1 MEIQVDIHVHSIK
14 TPDSQLPDLVPLQ
27 ARADEAAAEKSI
39 EVDERAGNIEA
50 QPGSGG
56 ANVADE
62 AAGAAGA
69 GSAPTKKGSAVAARV
84 KDSRSPSIVR

>member
-27 ARADEAAAEKSI
+27 ARADEAAAEKPI

-50 QPGSGG
+50 QPGSRG

-62 AAGAAGA
+62 AAGA
-69 GSAPTKKGSAVAARV
+69 GSAPTRKGSAVAARV